1 MGYPEDNS
9 WAYESAPLGVTDVT
23 VLNQTNGFQTFANNG
38 VYQQGYII
46 ESIKDN
52 EGEVLYQHEAK
63 PVQVFSEATASI
75 MTDMMRSVI
84 DEQKTSTFKTVISGL
99 DWNLGNADWVGKTG
113 STNNWS
119 DSWLVVSTPS
129 ITISSWSGRDDNK
142 ATDSAAGTRT
152 ANYMAYLINRIY
164 QTNQEV
170 FGVDQKFE
178 LSNDV
183 KKVKVSKFTGTQ
195 PGGTVRV
202 DNRTYT
208 NPSDT
213 VNSYWATGG
222 PDTVD
227 FRFGIGGSDA
237 NYADYWKKA
246 SSSRSTNRSSNTSS
260 NNTSNNATPT
270 ANDDDDDEQD
280 NDQANTTNN
289 DD

>member
-1 MGYPEDNS
+1 
-9 WAYESAPLGVTDVT
+9 
-23 VLNQTNGFQTFANNG
+23 
-38 VYQQGYII
+38 
-46 ESIKDN
+46 
-52 EGEVLYQHEAK
+52 
-63 PVQVFSEATASI
+63 
-75 MTDMMRSVI
+75 
-84 DEQKTSTFKTVISGL
+84 
-99 DWNLGNADWVGKTG
+99 
-113 STNNWS
+113 
-119 DSWLVVSTPS
+119 
-129 ITISSWSGRDDNK
+129 
-142 ATDSAAGTRT
+142 
-152 ANYMAYLINRIY
+152 MAYLINRIY

-195 PGGTVRV
+195 PGGTVRI

-227 FRFGIGGSDA
+227 FKFGIGGSDA
-237 NYADYWKKA
+237 NYSDYWKKA
-246 SSSRSTNRSSNTSS
+246 SSSRSTNHSSNTSS